1 MNNSPLF
8 KIFPTFYWKAGRKV
22 FLFLVS
28 ILSISGCDLTP
39 IEEVQINQLNTV
51 FFGNQPVDFVSAKL
65 TVTGPVDIS
74 GPNSHYKARLELS
87 TDIAFRVP
95 FIGNSSVLWMEII
108 SLNKGVSLPTFPL
121 EEGEFIVLPNEEI
134 SDQDILSNLADKNF
148 TLGPSAGI
156 NFIPSQSD
164 FNFTHEAE
172 SGFITIRFD
181 LPTNRV
187 VLVHNWKTKNGLE
200 IRGTNNLPINL
211 SQFVP

>member
-1 MNNSPLF
+1 MKNCLF
-8 KIFPTFYWKAGRKV
+8 LRIFLNPFWIKGKKV
-22 FLFLVS
+22 FLFFLVL
-28 ILSISGCDLTP
+28 LSFAGCDLTP
-39 IEEVQINQLNTV
+39 IEEIQINQLNMV

-65 TVTGPVDIS
+65 TVTGPMDIS

-87 TDIAFRVP
+87 TDIEFREP
-95 FIGNSSVLWMEII
+95 FIANSSVLSVEIN

-121 EEGEFIVLPNEEI
+121 EEGEFIVFPYEEI
-134 SDQDILSNLADKNF
+134 SDQDILSNLSDKNF
-148 TLGPSAGI
+148 TLGPRAGI
-156 NFIPSQSD
+156 NFVPSQSE
-164 FNFTHEAE
+164 FNITHEAE

-187 VLVHNWKTKNGLE
+187 VITHNWRTKSGLE